1 MDKFGNKAARKEVG
15 LIKVAV
21 PRMQVTIANRAM
33 QTFGAKG
40 LTQDTPLADIWT
52 QGRILQ
58 YADGPDEV
66 HLRTI
71 ARHEVREAE
80 KRNG

>member
-1 MDKFGNKAARKEVG
+1 LHEHGT
-15 LIKVAV
+15 VAEW
-21 PRMQVTIANRAM
+21 IALSAM

-66 HLRTI
+66 HLRSI
-71 ARHEVREAE
+71 ARHEVRTVER
-80 KRNG
+80 RNS